1 MTPGDRSEG
10 GDGLDVLVVAPH
22 PDDAELGVG
31 GTILRLLAQG
41 WRVGVLDLTNGE
53 PTPFGSAELRAE
65 ETAAATSALGLTWRS
80 NLGLPNRELVA
91 DLDARRELAEVFRLQ
106 RPRWILAPFWEDA
119 HPDHVA
125 ATRLIEDARFWAKL
139 SKTDMAGEPY
149 HPQRVFYY
157 YCVHLKMVPQ
167 PAFVVDISEFCE
179 KKLEAIACYQS
190 QFITGR
196 EHIQPPLIERLRES
210 AGFWGGV
217 IGVRYGEPIASR
229 EPLGLND
236 LSGLV

>member
-1 MTPGDRSEG
+1 MACEDA
-10 GDGLDVLVVAPH
+10 LDVLVVAPH
-22 PDDAELGVG
+22 PDDAELGAG
-31 GTILRLLAQG
+31 GTILKLLGMG

-53 PTPFGSAELRAE
+53 PTPYGSPELRAE
-65 ETAAATSALGLTWRS
+65 ETAAATSVLGLSWRG
-80 NLGLPNRELVA
+80 NLGLPNRELLP
-91 DLDARRELAEVFRLQ
+91 DLESRRQLAEVFRLT
-106 RPRWILAPFWEDA
+106 RPRWIFAPFWEDA

-139 SKTDMAGEPY
+139 SKTDMAGEPF

-167 PAFVVDISEFCE
+167 PAFVVDISDHCE
-179 KKLEAIACYQS
+179 KKLEAIACYES
-190 QFITGR
+190 QFSTGR
-196 EHIQPPLIERLRES
+196 EHIQPSLVESLREES
-210 AGFWGGV
+210 GFWGRT
-217 IGVRYGEPIASR
+217 IGVRYGEPITSR